1 MPADSL
7 LPDDASLPGDTPP
20 IDEVALHDEAGPP
33 AVFRPLPTEALRLL
47 RLVVVTQVVLLVA
60 VLAIAD
66 LALRYGAEADV
77 PWPLFVPAVVAGL
90 LVAGLGLWWA
100 GRSFRAWRYVL
111 EPDRLRV
118 EHGVITTRSAVLPRS
133 RVQHVSTERGPI
145 QRWLGLVTL
154 TVHTA
159 GANTPN
165 VSIPN
170 LLDETADE
178 LRRELIGTDR

>member
-1 MPADSL
+1 MSV
-7 LPDDASLPGDTPP
+7 
-20 IDEVALHDEAGPP
+20 VAQ
-33 AVFRPLPTEALRLL
+33 
-47 RLVVVTQVVLLVA
+47 VVVLFVLLA
-60 VLAIAD
+60 AAD
-66 LALRYGAEADV
+66 LGLRYGGDIDL
-77 PWPLFVPAVVAGL
+77 PWPPLLPAFLISAFVTV
-90 LVAGLGLWWA
+90 LGLWWA
-100 GRSFRAWRYVL
+100 GRSFQAWRYAL

-170 LLDETADE
+170 VLNTTAEE
-178 LRRELIGTDR
+178 LRRELIGGRP